1 MRIKNTLLA
10 TSVFLVLA
18 WHTDLLA
25 YNFGPPPGAN
35 GVFGSTNTCFTGCH
49 NSSPVNSGT
58 GTLSITG
65 LPSTWTP
72 GQTYAL
78 SITIQQTGRQIYGF
92 QLSAVSDTS
101 PPQQAGTLTAGSTR
115 VRVICGRSSGSDVE
129 VPCTTA
135 GAIQFAQHANAQLAT
150 STYS

>member
-1 MRIKNTLLA
+1 MRIKKTLLA
-10 TSVFLVLA
+10 LSVFLVLA

-25 YNFGPPPGAN
+25 YNFGPPPGVN
-35 GVFGSTNTCFTGCH
+35 GLFGSTTCFTGCH
-49 NSSPVNSGT
+49 TSSTPVNSGPGSLT
-58 GTLSITG
+58 ISG
-65 LPSTWTP
+65 LPATWTP

-78 SITIQQTGRQIYGF
+78 SITIQQAGRQIYGF
-92 QLSAVSDTS
+92 QLSAVSDAS
-101 PPQQAGTLTAGSTR
+101 PPQQAGTLTAGNTR